1 MASENAL
8 QKQKRESEVG
18 LANAPLK
25 KKISFFSAII
35 IVIGSVMGAGMFF
48 KAGSVL
54 KSSQGSIL
62 FSIFCWLIAVVAVIL
77 MTLALIEIASARN
90 DNLSI
95 IGWCQ
100 TFNSRVIYKAC
111 KNFMA
116 YIYIPLSYFFL
127 PLYFIMSIQ
136 DGVAALSGG
145 TAYIGG
151 QGYDWIITIVIVMA
165 TSVYFTVA
173 CGLSSRLG
181 NLQNWVITAFN
192 FVPVFIAV
200 IVGAIGISHIGGV
213 AGGQAGV
220 NAGIISA
227 EDIGYDFLKF
237 VPTSGGTTAMFQTL
251 TPGFGLFIAIGAIF
265 FAYDGFYV
273 TAGIQTEMKEPK
285 KTPYALVYGLLAI
298 TVVYVTVAVVMSFA
312 STDGSPYGMA
322 WIFMTSLAKDGQGK
336 IFDLGVNGNGWGK
349 GLFLNMNNP
358 ITLYAA
364 FQILIGVGVLSII
377 NAFGMWTPRFVEDLI
392 KANELPLSTKY
403 INKLDST
410 RPKVGIMYN
419 LIVSIPVIIIFC
431 AIGALGYVNSGGYN
445 VTGYGDALTRLYS
458 FGDLMATWCSVG
470 AFTFILFPIIGAL
483 RNRKLHFVHTEQNKM
498 LVPSAIICTMI
509 MAPAIF
515 LTYFVAIADLFM
527 LFNVPASEPGYVT
540 DYLVPRIMLVVVL
553 ILYLIG
559 TFVPQWIEDG
569 YMKKKFGSVELGE
582 GHKLEAVAEATDQSL
597 STVIFENLKTTK
609 RFSLN
614 KWEQGVL
621 KKDKLSEKEIQ
632 EIIATNY

>member
-200 IVGAIGISHIGGV
+200 IVGAIGISQIGGV

-220 NAGIISA
+220 NAGIIS
-227 EDIGYDFLKF
+227 ESDIGYDFLKF

-251 TPGFGLFIAIGAIF
+251 SPGFGLFIAIGAIF

-298 TVVYVTVAVVMSFA
+298 TIVYVTVAVVMSFA

-322 WIFMTSLAKDGQGK
+322 WIFMTSLAKDEQGK

-419 LIVSIPVIIIFC
+419 LIVSIPVIIVFC

-527 LFNVPASEPGYVT
+527 LFNVPASEPEYVT

-582 GHKLEAVAEATDQSL
+582 GHKLEAVAEATNQSL
-597 STVIFENLKTTK
+597 TTVIFENLKTTK

-614 KWEQGVL
+614 KWEQDVL

>member
-392 KANELPLSTKY
+392 KANELPLSTRY

>member
-200 IVGAIGISHIGGV
+200 IVGAIGISQIGGV

-251 TPGFGLFIAIGAIF
+251 SPGFGLFIAIGAIF

-322 WIFMTSLAKDGQGK
+322 WIFKTALSGE
-336 IFDLGVNGNGWGK
+336 LGVAGNGWGK

-445 VTGYGDALTRLYS
+445 VTAYGDALTRLYS

-559 TFVPQWIEDG
+559 TFVPQWIEDS

>member
-200 IVGAIGISHIGGV
+200 IVGAIGISQIGGV

-251 TPGFGLFIAIGAIF
+251 SPGFGLFIAIGAIF

-322 WIFMTSLAKDGQGK
+322 WIFKTTLEGE
-336 IFDLGVNGNGWGK
+336 LGVNGNGWGK

-559 TFVPQWIEDG
+559 TFVPQWIEDN

>member
-151 QGYDWIITIVIVMA
+151 QGYDWVITIVIVMA

-200 IVGAIGISHIGGV
+200 IVGAIGISQIGGV

-227 EDIGYDFLKF
+227 NDIGYDFLKF

-322 WIFMTSLAKDGQGK
+322 WIFKTSLDGE
-336 IFDLGVNGNGWGK
+336 LGVNGNGWGK

-609 RFSLN
+609 RFNLN

>member
-200 IVGAIGISHIGGV
+200 IVGAIGISQIGGV

-392 KANELPLSTKY
+392 KANELPLSTRY

>member
-200 IVGAIGISHIGGV
+200 IVGAIGISQIGGV

-227 EDIGYDFLKF
+227 NDIGYDFLKF

-392 KANELPLSTKY
+392 KANELPLSTRY

>member
-151 QGYDWIITIVIVMA
+151 QGYDWVITIVIVMA

-200 IVGAIGISHIGGV
+200 IVGAIGISQIGGV

-322 WIFMTSLAKDGQGK
+322 WIFKTTLDGE
-336 IFDLGVNGNGWGK
+336 LGVNGNGWGK

-498 LVPSAIICTMI
+498 LVPSAIVCTMI